1 MSSAVGFLL
10 IQPHVSK
17 QWRTESNATPDP
29 EIFANDLEDQTR

>member
-10 IQPHVSK
+10 DQSHVSK

-29 EIFANDLEDQTR
+29 EISDNDLEDQTR

>member
-17 QWRTESNATPDP
+17 QWRTESNAIPDP
-29 EIFANDLEDQTR
+29 EIFANDLQDQPR